1 MRQRGPDRRC
11 LGTLLACLLLSLIVV
26 PDGLAG
32 EWETMREGYDNKL
45 KAFAKRIAEIEARE
59 RGVPAD
65 PEKRAEKITKDRIIG
80 IKTSLK
86 GGGKSRALADAAEK
100 AAGGTRGL
108 ADLSRQQD
116 GHLGVVLSEWGAEG
130 PERRL
135 LRESIAALPKNLER
149 TNATLERTIE
159 VAETTT
165 MSVAQSGVLEKVGQI
180 ETEEKQRARWQREQ
194 ANRERERLQRERE
207 AGERERGVR

>member
-1 MRQRGPDRRC
+1 MRHRGRDRRC
-11 LGTLLACLLLSLIVV
+11 LGTLLACLLLSLIPV

-32 EWETMREGYDNKL
+32 EWENMRESYDNKL
-45 KAFAKRIAEIEARE
+45 RAFARRIAEIEARE
-59 RGVPAD
+59 RGVPAGQ
-65 PEKRAEKITKDRIIG
+65 EKRAEKITKDRITG
-80 IKTSLK
+80 IKASLK
-86 GGGKSRALADAAEK
+86 GGGRSRALADAAEK

-108 ADLSRQQD
+108 ADISRQQGD
-116 GHLGVVLSEWGAEG
+116 YLGVVLSAWGAEG
-130 PERRL
+130 PERRM

-159 VAETTT
+159 LAETTT
-165 MSVAQSGVLEKVGQI
+165 MSVAQSGLLEKVGQI